1 MEKWIGVLSTTL
13 QSRPVDLLSR
23 KGVLF
28 DTKQLSVSFYN
39 NGTINGHIRICENFG
54 STKLEHIYRTHMQ
67 SFSAK
72 VECPN
77 KIRSRKFTQYLRMFS
92 DGTDNNKSSKKAN
105 CPGGDCEGQ
114 LNLSVSCS
122 HEWADGTSDRKVIP
136 DRKMPNLRGKP
147 WTNTRAKSYANK
159 CPDESRCSGK
169 SSETTCTVANL

>member
-92 DGTDNNKSSKKAN
+92 DGTDNNKSS
-105 CPGGDCEGQ
+105 
-114 LNLSVSCS
+114 
-122 HEWADGTSDRKVIP
+122 
-136 DRKMPNLRGKP
+136 
-147 WTNTRAKSYANK
+147 
-159 CPDESRCSGK
+159 
-169 SSETTCTVANL
+169 